1 MARRWQATRYN
12 SATHPT
18 SQEFDENMPV
28 VHIHMFEGRT
38 DDQKSA
44 IVKGVTKAISEAAG
58 IPDSATTVV
67 IHDTKRSNWAEGGVL
82 ASEA

>member
-1 MARRWQATRYN
+1 
-12 SATHPT
+12 
-18 SQEFDENMPV
+18 
-28 VHIHMFEGRT
+28 MFEGRT

>member
-1 MARRWQATRYN
+1 
-12 SATHPT
+12 
-18 SQEFDENMPV
+18 MPV

-38 DDQKSA
+38 DGQKSA
-44 IVKGVTKAISEAAG
+44 IVKGVTKTISKVAG

-67 IHDTKRSNWAEGGVL
+67 IHDTKQSNWAEGGVL

>member
-1 MARRWQATRYN
+1 
-12 SATHPT
+12 
-18 SQEFDENMPV
+18 
-28 VHIHMFEGRT
+28 MFEGRT
-38 DDQKSA
+38 DGQKSA